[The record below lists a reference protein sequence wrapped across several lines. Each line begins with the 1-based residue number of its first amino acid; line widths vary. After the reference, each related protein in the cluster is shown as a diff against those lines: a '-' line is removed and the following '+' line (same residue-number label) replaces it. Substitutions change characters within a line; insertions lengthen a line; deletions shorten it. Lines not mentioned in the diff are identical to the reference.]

1 MNLFFISTVFST
13 YSFTEFHG
21 VFIYFELGY
30 TFGIPDVIVGLT
42 LAAGNCMPEALST
55 VIMIRKGENS
65 VGISNSLGSS
75 TLNII
80 LSLGF
85 TWFVLNLTHVNI
97 ENINPFLHIKS
108 NGFEITILLL
118 LLSVVILY
126 IVLTIAKYR
135 LNKIVGLCLFLCYL
149 VLVIAC
155 ISFQMNI
162 FPSEY
167 SR

>member
-1 MNLFFISTVFST
+1 MNLFFISTVCFYLVSLNFMAFS
-13 YSFTEFHG
+13 
-21 VFIYFELGY
+21 FEIGY
-30 TFGIPDVIVGLT
+30 TFGIPEVIVGLT
-42 LAAGNCMPEALST
+42 FLAAGNCTPEALSS
-55 VIMIRKGENS
+55 VIMIRKGENG

-85 TWFVLNLTHVNI
+85 TWFVRNLIHVNI
-97 ENINPFLHIKS
+97 ENMNPFLHIKS
-108 NGFEITILLL
+108 NGFEMTILLL

-149 VLVIAC
+149 VLIIAC